1 MQLKWNFSALLT
13 RQLLDPAKISIG
25 TVKFKTQ
32 HFVWNEYRV
41 TKVNLIRLPSSTISI
56 FCHRPFPY
64 AFLKVNFRNFPFHYV
79 DISQNIFGQFCSGYS
94 IRYNNF
100 VILINRGGIRTRN
113 FRMTIQLTRSPTP
126 YPLGHTISFS

>member
-79 DISQNIFGQFCSGYS
+79 DISQNIFGQFPLSQKHFYT
-94 IRYNNF
+94 NF
-100 VILINRGGIRTRN
+100 TVIIEIYLRKECGTKSNI
-113 FRMTIQLTRSPTP
+113 LKK
-126 YPLGHTISFS
+126 